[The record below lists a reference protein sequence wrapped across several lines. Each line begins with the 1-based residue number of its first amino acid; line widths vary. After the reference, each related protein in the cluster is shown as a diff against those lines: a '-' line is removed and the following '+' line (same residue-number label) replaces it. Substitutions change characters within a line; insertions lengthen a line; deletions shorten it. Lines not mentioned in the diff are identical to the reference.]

1 MWDTI
6 VSTLKSIVGLP
17 SAASAAAGE
26 IGVVWATVTNYRM
39 WRSLGWLLLGI
50 LMIILALVI
59 WNRGAIGKAIELGA
73 GAK

>member
-1 MWDTI
+1 MWDSI

-50 LMIILALVI
+50 LLIVTALAI
-59 WNRGAIGKAIELGA
+59 WNRGAIAKAADLAGK
-73 GAK
+73 